1 MGKNKTNP
9 FGVIIIIFP
18 ILCDLYPSR
27 AISWFDSFVSK
38 YLLLFKF
45 ILLSWKSY
53 LGFSKYLNI
62 TYIVYKSSTIRLPSN
77 SVKIA
82 KNMDTKLLE
91 NNRNL
96 HLYLHLHYCFS
107 KCLFVLF
114 TSRFNWKSDSVEK
127 SCTFCWKVTEEK
139 RIL

>member
-1 MGKNKTNP
+1 MGKTNP

-62 TYIVYKSSTIRLPSN
+62 TYIDYKSRTILQCN
-77 SVKIA
+77 LVKIA

-96 HLYLHLHYCFS
+96 QLHLHYCFS

-114 TSRFNWKSDSVEK
+114 PSRFNWKSDSVEK